1 MSLVSPIYSNKVR
14 LGPNARGFCVCAPN
28 QLGKR
33 HAVSFGEEKSSM
45 LKSLILVYL
54 SRSRVVL
61 ICFLILSLTPQ
72 VLTAQAQ
79 GPQRVPVPVQP
90 PVKRTPAGKKDRSEL
105 PPVPTFK
112 DIAKEVGLTVSHIA
126 APEAHYVIDSTS
138 GGVGLFDC
146 DNDERLDVVLVNGS
160 TVERLRQGGDPMVT
174 LYHQEPN
181 GAFKDVTKD
190 AGLTRLGWGM
200 GVAVADYDN
209 DGKLDLFVTGYNG
222 NVLYHNLGNCKFE
235 DVTERAGVRGGGF
248 STGAAWGDYDR
259 DGNVDLFVARYLHLD
274 MNNLP
279 QFGSNKF
286 CRFKGLL
293 VQCGP
298 WGLEGE
304 SDFLYRNRG
313 DGTFEEV
320 SIKAG
325 VHDDIGYYGLGV
337 IWTDYDNDGWP
348 DLLVAN
354 DSVPN
359 YLYHN
364 NHDGTFSDIGLLSGV
379 ALSGEGL
386 ELGNMGVDF
395 GDFDHSGRLS
405 FFVTHFEEQPNSLYL
420 NMGAKGFDDV
430 SWTSGVAQPS
440 YPYVG
445 WGTAFFDMDNDT
457 WLDLLVANGHVYPQ
471 IDTLATGPRYREPVL
486 LHRNDRDR
494 TFDEVSKESGLAA
507 LPLHSR
513 RGAAFGD
520 VFNDGNIDVLLL
532 NVGEPPSLLK
542 NMNSNGYHR
551 VLFKL
556 IGTRSNRAAIGAR
569 VTVRAS
575 GIQQVSEVRGGSSY
589 LSQNDLR
596 LHFGLGAAVKME
608 SVEIRWPNGNVESL
622 RDVASDHIY
631 TVVEQKGI
639 QDRKPLPPLPPQHG
653 APKTSH

>member
-1 MSLVSPIYSNKVR
+1 MIRTPPRRFFSI
-14 LGPNARGFCVCAPN
+14 F
-28 QLGKR
+28 
-33 HAVSFGEEKSSM
+33 F
-45 LKSLILVYL
+45 SLILL
-54 SRSRVVL
+54 LTLTAASRSQ
-61 ICFLILSLTPQ
+61 TPSQ
-72 VLTAQAQ
+72 QA
-79 GPQRVPVPVQP
+79 GSARVPLPKLP
-90 PVKRTPAGKKDRSEL
+90 TPAKKDRSAL
-105 PPVPTFK
+105 PTVPVFK

-146 DNDERLDVVLVNGS
+146 DSDGRLDIVLVNGS

-174 LYHQEPN
+174 LYHQEPD
-181 GAFKDVTKD
+181 GTFKDITRE

-235 DVTERAGVRGGGF
+235 DVTEKAGVRGGGF

-259 DGNVDLFVARYLHLD
+259 DGNVDLYVARYSHLD

-286 CRFKGLL
+286 CRFKGIL

-304 SDFLYRNRG
+304 TDFLYHNRG

-320 SIKAG
+320 SVKAG

-337 IWTDYDNDGWP
+337 MWVDYDDDGWP

-364 NHDGTFSDIGLLSGV
+364 NHDGTFTEVGLLTGV
-379 ALSGEGL
+379 ALSGEGT
-386 ELGNMGVDF
+386 ELGNMGVDW
-395 GDFDHSGRLS
+395 GDYDHSGRLS
-405 FFVTHFEEQPNSLYL
+405 FFVTHFEEQPNSLYR
-420 NMGAKGFDDV
+420 NMGPQGFDDV
-430 SWTSGVAQPS
+430 SWTSGVGQPS

-457 WLDLLVANGHVYPQ
+457 WLDILVANGHVYPQ
-471 IDTLATGPRYREPVL
+471 IDTLETGPRYREPLL
-486 LHRNDRDR
+486 LHRNNRDG

-513 RGAAFGD
+513 RGASFGD
-520 VFNDGNIDVLLL
+520 VFNTGNIDVLLL
-532 NVGEPPSLLK
+532 NVNEPPSLLK
-542 NMNSNGYHR
+542 NMNADGCHR

-556 IGTRSNRAAIGAR
+556 IGTKSNRAAIGAR
-569 VTVRAS
+569 VTIRSAGVK
-575 GIQQVSEVRGGSSY
+575 QLSEVRGGGSY

-596 LHFGLGAAVKME
+596 LHFGLGAAKKME
-608 SVEIRWPNGNVESL
+608 SVEIRWPSGKVETLENVAA
-622 RDVASDHIY
+622 DAIY
-631 TVVEQKGI
+631 TIVEGSGI
-639 QDRKPLPPLPPQHG
+639 RNATPLPPPAGG
-653 APKTSH
+653 ATNGAR